1 MYKAP
6 IREDLSAILYARAKR
21 EDKNINALINEILA
35 KALWN
40 EPEVMFKGRNYRVET
55 DLFGNYIPEPEP
67 SSNKAVFL
75 FIPVDNSVLKN
86 AYFYNAYY

>member
-6 IREDLSAILYARAKR
+6 IRDELSAILYARAKR

-40 EPEVMFKGRNYRVET
+40 EPEVMFKGRSYRVEP
-55 DLFGNYIPEPEP
+55 DLFGTYIPDPEP
-67 SSNKAVFL
+67 S
-75 FIPVDNSVLKN
+75 
-86 AYFYNAYY
+86 